1 MFGALSST
9 PDHGETAS
17 PLQLDYYRQKIVEFQ
32 NVLVQMDATASGL
45 RGLLDLQI
53 DDPELNN
60 DINSLLTEY
69 DQKKVSFVRAAE
81 GLNFAVSSVNLIGA
95 NFPSVSVPRGLNAI
109 PVIAIGGFSVALA
122 VVAGLVIWGRDWIK
136 SSDELA
142 KRKQILDA
150 MPDAASRAAAAF
162 ELARID
168 SAAKESDASPL
179 GSIANVVKWV
189 AIAGLIYFGLQSFKS
204 MKA

>member
-1 MFGALSST
+1 MFPGGLGAVT
-9 PDHGETAS
+9 EETVS

-32 NVLVQMDATASGL
+32 NILVQMDATANGL
-45 RGLLDLQI
+45 RGLRDLQI
-53 DDPELNN
+53 DDADLNN

-69 DQKKVSFVRAAE
+69 DQKKSSFVRAAE

-95 NFPSVSVPRGLNAI
+95 NFPSVNIPRGLNAI
-109 PVIAIGGFSVALA
+109 PIVAIGGFSVALA

-142 KRKQILDA
+142 KRQQILDA
-150 MPDAASRAAAAF
+150 VPDAASKAAAAL

-168 SAAKESDASPL
+168 AAAKESDASPL
-179 GSIANVVKWV
+179 GSIANIVKYV